1 MFQEKGYI
9 HLPSILSS
17 NSVQQFQAQ
26 IIEELS
32 TEGQQERCVGKV
44 TLNDPTKWPK
54 KGKRRVVE
62 CAPKGIGE
70 QWNELRE
77 GLTPTL
83 NTLLGK
89 DQWELPFN
97 TSDSDIR
104 HFYCPITFPEHEYPI
119 STKSTSSTTSISTSS
134 TSTSTSRPVLLESW
148 KDEIARAP
156 FTQEDI
162 DAPSRWQP
170 VSRRRYRGKGWH
182 VDIGPG
188 FSTEQKRT
196 TKGHSYQGLIVLIL
210 LSDWLP
216 GGGGTA
222 MVPGSHRWVY
232 EMLKS
237 HDKDENKDKD
247 SKEDNIDQEDNR
259 DKDNQNGIVHRDLN
273 KLCVDHMLEAVR
285 NQKLIIQNHAGE
297 AVKDTKPTTE
307 LTKNS
312 DIIILEQIVGKA
324 GDVVLVHP
332 LLIHSGTTN
341 LRSTPRL
348 LANGM
353 VRIKQGIPHP
363 LLQLQE
369 ESSHLLRPEKRRKL
383 KKCE

>member
-1 MFQEKGYI
+1 M
-9 HLPSILSS
+9 
-17 NSVQQFQAQ
+17 
-26 IIEELS
+26 
-32 TEGQQERCVGKV
+32 
-44 TLNDPTKWPK
+44 
-54 KGKRRVVE
+54 
-62 CAPKGIGE
+62 
-70 QWNELRE
+70 
-77 GLTPTL
+77 
-83 NTLLGK
+83 
-89 DQWELPFN
+89 
-97 TSDSDIR
+97 
-104 HFYCPITFPEHEYPI
+104 
-119 STKSTSSTTSISTSS
+119 
-134 TSTSTSRPVLLESW
+134 LLESW

-247 SKEDNIDQEDNR
+247 SKEDNIDQEDNE